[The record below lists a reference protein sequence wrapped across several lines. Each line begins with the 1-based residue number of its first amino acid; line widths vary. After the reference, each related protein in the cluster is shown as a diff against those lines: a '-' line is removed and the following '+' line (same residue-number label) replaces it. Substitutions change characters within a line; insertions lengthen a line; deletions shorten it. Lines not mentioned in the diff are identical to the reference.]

1 MSEEILL
8 IWFFF
13 TDLQIL
19 LDQCYIKLIVCVSKE
34 KDGLYCIYYRKREQ
48 LSTSLCINTFT
59 CVCMLL
65 RVVLKAVSP
74 DTVLDA

>member
-1 MSEEILL
+1 MAEEVLS

-19 LDQCYIKLIVCVSKE
+19 LDQHYIKLIVCVSKE

-48 LSTSLCINTFT
+48 LSTFLCINTFT
-59 CVCMLL
+59 FVCMLL